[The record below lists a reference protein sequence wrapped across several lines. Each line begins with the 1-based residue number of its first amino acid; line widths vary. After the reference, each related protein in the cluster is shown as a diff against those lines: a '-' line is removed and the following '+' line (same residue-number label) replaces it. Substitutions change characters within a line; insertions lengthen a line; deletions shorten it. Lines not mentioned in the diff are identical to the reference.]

1 MKKTEVIRVTQ
12 KEVEFINLVRN
23 NWELVHSVFFDICL
37 DYEEIKEDVKSR
49 LIEYEEKGLK
59 NHQLRLKNDI
69 REIDNNIDIITKIR
83 KSL

>member
-23 NWELVHSVFFDICL
+23 NWELVYSVFFDICL

-59 NHQLRLKNDI
+59 NHQLRLKHDI
-69 REIDNNIDIITKIR
+69 QEIDQNIDIITKIR

>member
-12 KEVEFINLVRN
+12 KEVEFINLVRE

-37 DYEEIKEDVKSR
+37 DYEEIKDDVKSR

-69 REIDNNIDIITKIR
+69 QEIDQNINIITKIR